1 MKLQHLNLQKVNES
15 NEQNSSVMKNL
26 DEIKF
31 PETKRQQ
38 AGMSVPDGF
47 FEQFQQQLEAKIDT
61 LEAVRQAPVV
71 EMPARSRWL
80 KGWAIAACAMLIVG
94 IGIGIGLMT
103 GDEPSATTTEQ
114 QMAQGENSDEE
125 NEMEDMMLRSV
136 NDFEL
141 YEYYCEL

>member
-15 NEQNSSVMKNL
+15 NEQNYSVMKNL

-94 IGIGIGLMT
+94 IGLGIGLMT